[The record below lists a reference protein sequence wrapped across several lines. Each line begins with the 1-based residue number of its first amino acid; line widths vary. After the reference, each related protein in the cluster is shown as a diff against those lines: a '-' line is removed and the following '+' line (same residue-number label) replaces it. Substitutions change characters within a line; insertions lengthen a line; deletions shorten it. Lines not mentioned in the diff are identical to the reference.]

1 MLKYLNGKGV
11 DASRMHSE
19 GYGDKQPVVPNNS
32 AANKAKN
39 RRVEFEVEF

>member
-1 MLKYLNGKGV
+1 MLKYLKGKGV
-11 DASRMHSE
+11 EESRMHSE
-19 GYGDKQPVVPNNS
+19 GYGDTRPIVPNNS